1 MANFKKKLSP
11 QGVVELYF
19 QVKEDVTALGK
30 LVVSESPAVREA
42 ASQGIVDVKKDI
54 TKLDKAAKKA
64 RNQAVAELDSHEDMM
79 YGRMDDD
86 EYQAEFEAY
95 EEDVIMMDFV
105 EEDAKEL
112 LEVVDDYSKVLSGEL
127 AKARSFKEGQPSNYS
142 EYVDYTKQAIAL
154 ARGKQNVKQARQSI
168 LSDDTLTNAGMVASS
183 VVAAT
188 NPTLGIPLMVANM
201 VAGNRRKAKAQENQP
216 DENQPTNG

>member
-1 MANFKKKLSP
+1 MAIFKKKLLP
-11 QGVVELYF
+11 HEVVDLYF
-19 QVKEDVTALGK
+19 QVKEDVVALGK
-30 LVVSESPAVREA
+30 LVVSESPAVKDA
-42 ASQGIVDVKKDI
+42 AAQGVVDIKKDI

-64 RNQAVAELDSHEDMM
+64 RNQAVADLDSHEDMM
-79 YGRMDDD
+79 AGRMDDD

-95 EEDVIMMDFV
+95 EEDIIMMDFV

-112 LEVVDDYSKVLSGEL
+112 LEVVDDYSKVLSGALE
-127 AKARSFKEGQPSNYS
+127 KARSFKDGQPQNYS

-154 ARGKQNVKQARQSI
+154 ARGKQNAKQARQSI

-201 VAGNRRKAKAQENQP
+201 VAGKRRKANKENQQ
-216 DENQPTNG
+216 DENQPING